1 MIAGSVLVV
10 AAIIYALGVGGGGV
24 TFDITPL
31 AVGLAAVLAG
41 LIGRAWRL
49 VPIGLVLAGWG
60 LAVVLMR
67 HGPLPEGR
75 EAPAFLVGAG
85 VGMLAAQV
93 VARRHR
99 LTLTGATITLI
110 IGGLSFYAAYDIAAL
125 GRWPVWAVSLAA
137 WGTYEAFLVRRQ
149 AKIVTDG

>member
-1 MIAGSVLVV
+1 MIAGSVLLV
-10 AAIIYALGVGGGGV
+10 AAVGYALGVGSGGV

-31 AVGLAAVLAG
+31 ATGLAGV
-41 LIGRAWRL
+41 IGRAWRL

-60 LAVVLMR
+60 VAVVLVR
-67 HGPLPEGR
+67 HGPLPSGR

-99 LTLTGATITLI
+99 LTLTGHDHAHH
-110 IGGLSFYAAYDIAAL
+110 
-125 GRWPVWAVSLAA
+125 RR
-137 WGTYEAFLVRRQ
+137 LVVLRRL
-149 AKIVTDG
+149 

>member
-10 AAIIYALGVGGGGV
+10 AAIIYALGVGGAGV

-60 LAVVLMR
+60 LAVVLVR

-75 EAPAFLVGAG
+75 EAPAYLVGAG
-85 VGMLAAQV
+85 VGMLAAQA

-99 LTLTGATITLI
+99 LTLTGATITLV
-110 IGGLSFYAAYDIAAL
+110 IGGLSFYAAYDIDAL
-125 GRWPVWAVSLAA
+125 GRWPVWAVSLGA
-137 WGTYEAFLVRRQ
+137 WGVYEAFHSRRP
-149 AKIVTDG
+149 ARPITDG

>member
-1 MIAGSVLVV
+1 MIAGPVLVV
-10 AAIIYALGVGGGGV
+10 AAVVYALGVGSGGV

-31 AVGLAAVLAG
+31 AIGLAAVLAG

-60 LAVVLMR
+60 VAVVLVR
-67 HGPLPEGR
+67 HGPLPFGR
-75 EAPAFLVGAG
+75 AAPAFLVGAG

-93 VARRHR
+93 VARGHR
-99 LTLTGATITLI
+99 LTLTGVTITLI
-110 IGGLSFYAAYDIAAL
+110 VGGLSFYAAYDIDAL

-137 WGTYEAFLVRRQ
+137 WGTYEAFHSRRQ
-149 AKIVTDG
+149 VRVVTDG